1 MVHSWDKYHPGLM
14 DVVVSVKK
22 HGELPLCV
30 FPDGALGL
38 ALTWRQ
44 ARQQSAALLLR
55 QPRRCT
61 PGHQPLPGVAWHSL
75 GEPDA

>member
-30 FPDGALGL
+30 FPDGAWGL
-38 ALTWRQ
+38 ALIRRQ
-44 ARQQSAALLLR
+44 ARQICSAVAASSQRVGSRPSSFARDCCAQSGQA
-55 QPRRCT
+55 
-61 PGHQPLPGVAWHSL
+61 
-75 GEPDA
+75 

>member
-38 ALTWRQ
+38 ASTRRQ
-44 ARQQSAALLLR
+44 N
-55 QPRRCT
+55 
-61 PGHQPLPGVAWHSL
+61 
-75 GEPDA
+75 